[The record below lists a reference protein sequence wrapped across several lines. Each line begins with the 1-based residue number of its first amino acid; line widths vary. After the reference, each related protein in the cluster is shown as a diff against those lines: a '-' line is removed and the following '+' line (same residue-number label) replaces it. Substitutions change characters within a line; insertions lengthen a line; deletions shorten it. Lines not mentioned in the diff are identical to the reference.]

1 MKFRDYLTK
10 NKNLWILIFLW
21 NCLCH
26 ATMLLSTS
34 IGIDTED
41 IITLKDLFYGGWLET
56 GRQGLVF
63 LKLLTDTYTFNPY
76 LSGAITLIMLTAA
89 GIMWTY
95 LFTVIT
101 GKENKSAIVS
111 FSMLLTVSTIFT
123 EQMYFKLQ
131 CMEISIA
138 LVLMAVSLLMTYK
151 KKYVISIA
159 LNLVLFSVYQ
169 VMVALFIFGAAACI
183 FLICFCICDADNE
196 NNTNAWKHTVG
207 FLTVFAISFLAN
219 QIVTAC
225 FFSGSDYL
233 ATQIGWFTNPFS
245 VCMANIVQHIKEV
258 LFGMQI
264 YYVKTFAIYC
274 FLLLAA
280 VILIFVKEKGQRTL
294 SEKILAAFSLILLY
308 MSPFYMTILCG
319 QAPVMR
325 SQLVLPFTVSFMA
338 YVLFVLAQKYAG
350 KYLVKAD
357 KIIWSLLIV
366 TGFMTGYL
374 QLKYTMQLNYTDSVR
389 YASDVRTAETMI
401 ERIDSLQDEQRSL
414 PVVIIGELP
423 AQLNNSCIR
432 GEVIGYSFFEW
443 DTQVEPYG
451 YFNTRR
457 VLGFMHTLGVNYR
470 QGDMEQTQKA
480 LEYSKNMSSWPTKS
494 CVEIYDDIIIV
505 KLSQK

>member
-1 MKFRDYLTK
+1 MKLTEYIKK
-10 NKNLWILIFLW
+10 NTNIWILIFLW

-26 ATMLLSTS
+26 ASMLLSSS

-56 GRQGLVF
+56 GRQGLVL

-76 LSGAITLIMLTAA
+76 LSGMITLIMLTAA

-95 LFTVIT
+95 LFTYIS
-101 GKENKSAIVS
+101 GRENKAAIVS

-138 LVLMAVSLLMTYK
+138 LVLMAVSLLMICK
-151 KKYVISIA
+151 KKYVISFM

-169 VMVALFIFGAAACI
+169 VMVALFIFGASACI
-183 FLICFCICDADNE
+183 FISCFCTF
-196 NNTNAWKHTVG
+196 NNSDKEKATNVWKKAVG
-207 FLTVFAISFLAN
+207 FLTVFVISFLTN
-219 QIVTAC
+219 QIITAC

-233 ATQIGWFTNPFS
+233 ASQIGWFTNPFG
-245 VCMANIVQHIKEV
+245 VCVANIVQHIKEV

-264 YYVKTFAIYC
+264 YYVKTFSIYC
-274 FLLLAA
+274 FLMLAA
-280 VILIFVKEKGQRTL
+280 VVFILIKEKKQRTL
-294 SEKILAAFSLILLY
+294 SENILAVLSLVLLY
-308 MSPFYMTILCG
+308 LSPFYMTLLCG

-325 SQLVLPFTVSFMA
+325 SQLVLPFTVAFMSYA
-338 YVLFVLAQKYAG
+338 LFLLVQKYKNIYSA
-350 KYLVKAD
+350 KTA
-357 KIIWSLLIV
+357 KITWTVLLLI
-366 TGFMTGYL
+366 GFMTGYL

-389 YASDVRTAETMI
+389 YASDVRVAESMI
-401 ERIDSLQDEQRSL
+401 DRIDSFQNEERSL
-414 PVVIIGELP
+414 PVVVIGSLP

-480 LEYSKNMSSWPTKS
+480 LEYSQNMSCWPTKDY
-494 CVEIYDDIIIV
+494 VELYDDIIIV
-505 KLSQK
+505 KLN